1 LVEKYLDCF
10 FQTTV
15 LESDEDM
22 DLNPKSGKH
31 RWRGRLI
38 KAGGGI
44 LLIFGTGLSVFT
56 WKVFSPPSVERLPL
70 PKTLVSLESPEGQQL
85 LNQSKSKQDF
95 QPLSTHIE
103 TQKRPAFCGVASS
116 VMVLNALGSKRQGYR
131 PLTQDTFFNSQ
142 TQSIRSSY
150 TVTFSGMTLDELA
163 ALLRSHNI
171 KVEVYY
177 ASGTTLNQF
186 RTQAKA
192 NLARSGDYIIVNY
205 QRSVLGQSK
214 SGHISPLAAYHEQ
227 SDRFL
232 IEDVASYK
240 YPPVWA
246 STENLWKAMNTTDSI
261 SQKTRGYLVVR
272 Q

>member
-1 LVEKYLDCF
+1 
-10 FQTTV
+10 
-15 LESDEDM
+15 M
-22 DLNPKSGKH
+22 DLNQTSGNH
-31 RWRGRLI
+31 RWRRRLI
-38 KAGGGI
+38 KAGAGI
-44 LLIFGTGLSVFT
+44 LVIFGTGLSVFT
-56 WKVFSPPSVERLPL
+56 WKAFSPPSVERLPL

-103 TQKRPAFCGVASS
+103 TQKRPAYCGVASS
-116 VMVLNALGSKRQGYR
+116 VMVLNALGSKKQGYR
-131 PLTQDTFFNSQ
+131 PLTQDTFFDGR

-150 TVTFSGMTLDELA
+150 AVTFSGMTLDELA
-163 ALLRSHNI
+163 ALLRSHNV

-177 ASGTTLNQF
+177 ASETTLNQF

-205 QRSVLGQSK
+205 QRSVLGQGK

-261 SQKTRGYLVVR
+261 SKKTRGYLVVR

>member
-1 LVEKYLDCF
+1 
-10 FQTTV
+10 
-15 LESDEDM
+15 
-22 DLNPKSGKH
+22 
-31 RWRGRLI
+31 
-38 KAGGGI
+38 
-44 LLIFGTGLSVFT
+44 
-56 WKVFSPPSVERLPL
+56 
-70 PKTLVSLESPEGQQL
+70 
-85 LNQSKSKQDF
+85 
-95 QPLSTHIE
+95 
-103 TQKRPAFCGVASS
+103 
-116 VMVLNALGSKRQGYR
+116 MVLNALGSKRQGYR

-150 TVTFSGMTLDELA
+150 AVTFSGMTLDELA

-177 ASGTTLNQF
+177 ASEHLINFGPKLKPT
-186 RTQAKA
+186 K
-192 NLARSGDYIIVNY
+192 ARSGDYIIVNY

-214 SGHISPLAAYHEQ
+214 SGHISPLAAYHQQ

>member
-1 LVEKYLDCF
+1 
-10 FQTTV
+10 
-15 LESDEDM
+15 M
-22 DLNPKSGKH
+22 DLNQTSGNH

-56 WKVFSPPSVERLPL
+56 WKAFSPPSVDRLPL

-85 LNQSKSKQDF
+85 LNQSNIKQDF
-95 QPLSTHIE
+95 QPLSAHIE
-103 TQKRPAFCGVASS
+103 TQKRPAYCGVASS
-116 VMVLNALGSKRQGYR
+116 VTVLNALGSKRQEYR
-131 PLTQDTFFNSQ
+131 PLTQDTFFDGK

-150 TVTFSGMTLDELA
+150 AITFSGMTLDELA
-163 ALLRSHNI
+163 ALLRSHNV

-177 ASGTTLNQF
+177 ASETTLNQF

-192 NLARSGDYIIVNY
+192 NLGRSGDYIIVNY
-205 QRSVLGQSK
+205 QRSVLGQGK

-240 YPPVWA
+240 YPPVWT

-261 SQKTRGYLVVR
+261 SKKTRGYLVVR